1 MALTLPLPLIH
12 EGNRGRAILAG
23 YLIFCTFYLSASS
36 ATLASAQLLEPSWID
51 RMIPFLPASI
61 WVYLSQFGLLF
72 YALWATPDNLL
83 RTRTYYAALL
93 ATVLACAIFLLIPF
107 KVARQPLQG
116 EGLTALAWQGLYLSD
131 TPANCFP
138 SLHVALATLAAS
150 ALWRQGRQWRWLAP
164 LWAGAIALSTL
175 TTKQHYVI
183 DLVAGL
189 ALSPLAF
196 ALAKAVLLRP
206 RYACAR

>member
-12 EGNRGRAILAG
+12 AHNRGRAILAG
-23 YLIFCTFYLSASS
+23 YLIFCACYLGASS
-36 ATLASAQLLEPSWID
+36 ATLASARLLEPSWLD
-51 RMIPFLPASI
+51 RLIPFLPASI

-93 ATVLACAIFLLIPF
+93 ATMMACAVFLLIPL

-138 SLHVALATLAAS
+138 SLHVALATLAAVT
-150 ALWRQGRQWRWLAP
+150 LRRRGGPWRWLAP
-164 LWAGAIALSTL
+164 LWVGAIALSTL
-175 TTKQHYVI
+175 TTKQHYAI
-183 DLVAGL
+183 DLLAGL
-189 ALSPLAF
+189 VLSPLAF
-196 ALAKAVLLRP
+196 ALAKAVLPWP